1 MWEHAGPESEAPW
14 RVMGACGLVKP
25 GQERKPWVG
34 ERVHEHMGLKAWLQN
49 RGANEAHRVAMLNE
63 VQRAN
68 VRIQK
73 EYKSDVGMNYS
84 ERMTQNRVIDRNTVG
99 SRSGTAVGER
109 FPVTE

>member
-1 MWEHAGPESEAPW
+1 MNMKVKAG
-14 RVMGACGLVKP
+14 
-25 GQERKPWVG
+25 
-34 ERVHEHMGLKAWLQN
+34 LQN

-84 ERMTQNRVIDRNTVG
+84 ERMTMNCVFDKVPLEVG
-99 SRSGTAVGER
+99 PGACR
-109 FPVTE
+109 